1 MGEFGLTPSAPR
13 KNEPLFSVA
22 SVISVVFSTA
32 LVGSDH
38 YRIVMLLARRLAPM
52 LQLLAISVPH
62 DF

>member
-1 MGEFGLTPSAPR
+1 
-13 KNEPLFSVA
+13 VA

-52 LQLLAISVPH
+52 LPLLAISVPH